1 MSNKYKACQLIA
13 KPDDIEEAGFPSDD
27 EDDLIE
33 TNSINSDFENE
44 KDYFGSNTVFEN
56 YDNENFFYLKKLALN
71 HGMFR
76 AVSS

>member
-1 MSNKYKACQLIA
+1 MSVNCKTWLF
-13 KPDDIEEAGFPSDD
+13 DIEEAGFPSDD

-44 KDYFGSNTVFEN
+44 KDYFGSNTVFEG
-56 YDNENFFYLKKLALN
+56 YDYENFFYLKKLALK
-71 HGMFR
+71 HRMFR